1 MSESGTVSIAG
12 ARPAHCACPA
22 PLLYCDPV
30 LGCVCPV
37 GRECGDGAATSRPWL
52 AHTQASVGT
61 AIIVIIALLL
71 LIIFTILIYQFHRRR
86 LRKVRAQFEEAKNSA
101 QRKSRNRG
109 EQRNCS
115 RVKRPAGAVNTD
127 AGPDKLVSTG
137 LSAPDKHANYNS
149 GGRGSADSQQVPPV
163 PGQQQVA
170 ALTSGPVQFSTSAPC
185 NNLPWPNVAP
195 LQAGEED
202 YESYDHLDH
211 SRSNNEV
218 APNYCAV

>member
-1 MSESGTVSIAG
+1 MSESKAASSIVG
-12 ARPAHCACPA
+12 ARPAHCSCPA

-37 GRECGDGAATSRPWL
+37 GRECGGGAAPSRPWL

-86 LRKVRAQFEEAKNSA
+86 LRKVRAQFEEAKTSA

-115 RVKRPAGAVNTD
+115 REKRPAAAVNTD
-127 AGPDKLVSTG
+127 AGPDKPVSTG
-137 LSAPDKHANYNS
+137 LSAPDKHANYNT
-149 GGRGSADSQQVPPV
+149 GGRGFADSQQVPFV
-163 PGQQQVA
+163 PGQQVA

-195 LQAGEED
+195 PQAGEED